1 MLKQKKK
8 KNQQSYT
15 AGVWF
20 LLDLL
25 KGILSLRE

>member
-1 MLKQKKK
+1 MLKQKK